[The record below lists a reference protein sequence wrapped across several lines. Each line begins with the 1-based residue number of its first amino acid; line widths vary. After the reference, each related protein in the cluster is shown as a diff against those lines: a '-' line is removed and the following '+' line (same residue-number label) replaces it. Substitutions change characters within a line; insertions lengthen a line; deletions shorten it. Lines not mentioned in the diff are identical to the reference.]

1 MPLLDVTEI
10 LLDADF
16 ADSTLIVTRNLLQ
29 TDDDGVTSVVRQS
42 MPFIG
47 VVTVNHAL
55 MTQRMPPSQ
64 TISGSIQIVTL
75 ERLTQGQSGRDA
87 DVVTYQGRDYRVT
100 FVDPYLA
107 YGAGFVLAH
116 CELMPFDGGVPDE
129 QQP

>member
-1 MPLLDVTEI
+1 MPLLDVTDI

-16 ADSTLIVTRNLLQ
+16 ADSTLEVTRNWLM
-29 TDDDGVTSVVRQS
+29 TDDDGVTRVAQQS
-42 MPFIG
+42 MPFTG
-47 VVTVNHAL
+47 VVMVDHSL

-64 TISGSIQIVTL
+64 TISGSIQIITL

-87 DVVTYQGRDYRVT
+87 DIVTYQGRDYRVT

-116 CELMPFDGGVPDE
+116 CELMPFDGGGADE
-129 QQP
+129 QQR